1 MASIIIS
8 EADFKGSYPK
18 VDLCPKPVLPEYA
31 FIGRSNVGKSSL
43 INMLTGRKG
52 LAKTSSTPGKTQ
64 LINYFLINKK
74 WHLVDLP
81 GYGFAKVSKDKRK
94 DFETMI
100 RGYLT
105 GRPCLMTV
113 FILVDARIPP
123 QKLDIDFINKTGASN
138 IPLVLVFTKTDKLSA
153 RQVTL
158 STKALFDELSKTWEE
173 LPKYFI
179 TSAVTKGGKEDILKY
194 IEETN
199 MVFKSPVYLFVLIL
213 FCSASAPVVR
223 CRALAT
229 VFFPKL

>member
-1 MASIIIS
+1 MKQIKIS
-8 EADFKGSYPK
+8 EAEFIGSYPK

-52 LAKTSSTPGKTQ
+52 LAKTSATPGKTQ

-81 GYGFAKVSKDKRK
+81 GYGYAKVPKNKRLE
-94 DFETMI
+94 FEKMI
-100 RGYLT
+100 RHYLT

-123 QKLDIDFINKTGASN
+123 QKLDIDFINKTGTSN

-153 RQVTL
+153 RQISINTQ
-158 STKALFDELSKTWEE
+158 ALFDELSKTWEE
-173 LPKYFI
+173 MPKHFI
-179 TSAVTKGGKEDILKY
+179 TSAVTKTGKDDILKY

-199 MVFKSPVYLFVLIL
+199 KVF
-213 FCSASAPVVR
+213 
-223 CRALAT
+223 
-229 VFFPKL
+229 